1 MRLYNPWPEP
11 YQINRRSPYG
21 MRRHPITGRKKMHH
35 GIDIAAPIGTPLIA
49 GADGQIAHK
58 GAGASGGFTLL
69 IRHAGDWHSVYY
81 HLEKPSHK
89 RIGARVK
96 AGDVVAYVGNTG
108 ASTGPHLHF
117 ELRQSRTFGDTVD
130 PVPHLKGPF
139 RGRSQRPQEPVSRP
153 SRASG
158 LRPWGD
164 VRGKASPGLESLSRS
179 WIARGAHAIR
189 RGLGR

>member
-21 MRRHPITGRKKMHH
+21 PRKRHPITGKSTFHH
-35 GIDIAAPIGTPLIA
+35 GVDVAMPIGTPLIA

-58 GAGASGGFTLL
+58 GNGASGGHTLI
-69 IRHAGDWHSVYY
+69 IRHSGNFHTVYY
-81 HLEKPSHK
+81 HLKEESHK

-96 AGDVVAYVGNTG
+96 AGDVVATSGNTG

-117 ELRQSRTFGDTVD
+117 EVRPHSRTWGETDD
-130 PVPHLKGPF
+130 PVKYLQGPF
-139 RGRSQRPQEPVSRP
+139 RERPGAPRP
-153 SRASG
+153 PRRGAG
-158 LRPWGD
+158 LRPWSEVEG
-164 VRGKASPGLESLSRS
+164 RPSPGLESLSNS
-179 WIARGAHAIR
+179 WIARGARAIR